1 MRLDPVKREGAVASD
16 LEQQLGQL
24 DELLGLLDASAL
36 RRAQEALENQISELT
51 ERLEMTRQALV
62 HAQIQRRRLAR
73 ARLLLEESA
82 PVTNGDVD
90 PAFRPAS
97 SLAESLPA
105 SSLAESLPASSLAE
119 SRPDVSPQRLPAIT
133 APFIANRRHS
143 EERRSNGDRREEDDR
158 RKGEKFPP
166 AS

>member
-1 MRLDPVKREGAVASD
+1 MASD

-36 RRAQEALENQISELT
+36 RRAQEALENQIAELT
-51 ERLEMTRQALV
+51 ERLEVTRQALV

-82 PVTNGDVD
+82 PEGNGEVDPAFRPGDVDPAFRPGDVD

-97 SLAESLPA
+97 SPA
-105 SSLAESLPASSLAE
+105 AA
-119 SRPDVSPQRLPAIT
+119 PQRLPEIT
-133 APFIANRRHS
+133 APFVADRRLS
-143 EERRSNGDRREEDDR
+143 EERRANGERREVQDR
-158 RKGEKFPP
+158 RKNEKTPP
-166 AS
+166 AA

>member
-82 PVTNGDVD
+82 PETNGDVD

-105 SSLAESLPASSLAE
+105 PSLAE